1 VTGEKVCPQ
10 CGAVYPASARFCE
23 TDGSTLRLPE
33 QGSDLVGSV
42 VADRYHVLEKLGE
55 GGMGQVY
62 LAEHVKMGR
71 KSALKVMRPSLVKD
85 VDAITRFN
93 REAANASRISH
104 PNVAAVYDF
113 GETPD
118 GLIYLAMELVEGRP
132 LSALLAEQLCLT
144 PARAAEIVRQTAD
157 ALAAAH
163 DLGIVHR
170 DLKPDNIMLARGRDG
185 ADLVKVVDFGIA
197 KVADSSAQPG
207 AQKVTKTGSIIGT
220 PEYMS
225 PEQLAGDP
233 LDARSDVYALGLVA
247 FAMLTGTLPF
257 PSDSAQE
264 SLIMRLTER
273 PRTLAVTQPGVA
285 WPAGVQ
291 TALDGALERAASRRF
306 QSAVDFAR
314 AFGQAIAEMSP
325 AIDRTGATLP
335 MAAVQLAPTAP
346 AFPATRVSGGVA
358 RSAVASSSRQPS
370 RVSMLGGI
378 AAVVVLGGFGYA
390 LTRGRTAD
398 PAASPSNADRMSRSL
413 PPIPDTGA
421 PAAKTAN
428 PISTVAAATKGG
440 SAVMAPVVDVD
451 KVLDSLE
458 ERAKADKPAAREV
471 LRRLS
476 ALAPALVAT
485 GDSVHAALA
494 RFDAMLTLEDA
505 PGACRAL
512 VAVRES
518 AAGTS
523 YQKRVDGKL
532 EACP

>member
-1 VTGEKVCPQ
+1 
-10 CGAVYPASARFCE
+10 
-23 TDGSTLRLPE
+23 
-33 QGSDLVGSV
+33 
-42 VADRYHVLEKLGE
+42 
-55 GGMGQVY
+55 
-62 LAEHVKMGR
+62 
-71 KSALKVMRPSLVKD
+71 
-85 VDAITRFN
+85 
-93 REAANASRISH
+93 
-104 PNVAAVYDF
+104 
-113 GETPD
+113 TPD

-132 LSALLAEQLCLT
+132 LSGLLAEQLCLT

-325 AIDRTGATLP
+325 ASDGRRAARANRAGIPRDARVRRCGAQCRRV
-335 MAAVQLAPTAP
+335 VQ
-346 AFPATRVSGGVA
+346 
-358 RSAVASSSRQPS
+358 Q
-370 RVSMLGGI
+370 
-378 AAVVVLGGFGYA
+378 
-390 LTRGRTAD
+390 
-398 PAASPSNADRMSRSL
+398 
-413 PPIPDTGA
+413 
-421 PAAKTAN
+421 AAK
-428 PISTVAAATKGG
+428 P
-440 SAVMAPVVDVD
+440 
-451 KVLDSLE
+451 
-458 ERAKADKPAAREV
+458 
-471 LRRLS
+471 
-476 ALAPALVAT
+476 
-485 GDSVHAALA
+485 
-494 RFDAMLTLEDA
+494 
-505 PGACRAL
+505 
-512 VAVRES
+512 
-518 AAGTS
+518 
-523 YQKRVDGKL
+523 RVDARRDRSRRGARRVRL
-532 EACP
+532 

>member
-1 VTGEKVCPQ
+1 
-10 CGAVYPASARFCE
+10 
-23 TDGSTLRLPE
+23 
-33 QGSDLVGSV
+33 
-42 VADRYHVLEKLGE
+42 
-55 GGMGQVY
+55 
-62 LAEHVKMGR
+62 
-71 KSALKVMRPSLVKD
+71 
-85 VDAITRFN
+85 
-93 REAANASRISH
+93 
-104 PNVAAVYDF
+104 
-113 GETPD
+113 TPD

-132 LSALLAEQLCLT
+132 LSGLLAEQLCLT

-197 KVADSSAQPG
+197 KVADSD

-220 PEYMS
+220 PEYMR

-346 AFPATRVSGGVA
+346 AVPATRVSGGVA

-378 AAVVVLGGFGYA
+378 AAV
-390 LTRGRTAD
+390 
-398 PAASPSNADRMSRSL
+398 
-413 PPIPDTGA
+413 
-421 PAAKTAN
+421 
-428 PISTVAAATKGG
+428 
-440 SAVMAPVVDVD
+440 
-451 KVLDSLE
+451 
-458 ERAKADKPAAREV
+458 
-471 LRRLS
+471 
-476 ALAPALVAT
+476 
-485 GDSVHAALA
+485 
-494 RFDAMLTLEDA
+494 
-505 PGACRAL
+505 
-512 VAVRES
+512 
-518 AAGTS
+518 
-523 YQKRVDGKL
+523 
-532 EACP
+532 